1 MNIPHTMLSAET
13 LRAVIEE
20 FVLREGTEYGDKDV
34 PLDDK
39 VAAVTR
45 QLEKNEAVVVFDSE
59 TESCSIV
66 PKRPRR

>member
-1 MNIPHTMLSAET
+1 MNIPHTMLSAQT

-20 FVLREGTEYGDKDV
+20 FVLREGTEYGEQDV
-34 PLDDK
+34 SLDEK

-45 QLEKNEAVVVFDSE
+45 QLENNEAVVVYDSE

-66 PKRPRR
+66 PRQPRR